1 MATMDFAALRMK
13 MVDGQIRTTDVTS
26 HPVLNAFLAVR
37 REDFVADHRKAVAY
51 IDNDIEI
58 APGRYLMAPS
68 PLAKMLQLA
77 EIRPTD
83 HVLDLGAGTG
93 YTSALLGHLAG
104 SVVALESDAELA
116 AEAKSNLDA
125 TGLSKVTVVTGALA
139 VGHAA
144 KGPYDLIVV
153 GGAVEELPE
162 ALFAQ
167 LKEGGKLVAV
177 VGRGLSSGARIYVR
191 EGGKQS
197 ERFVFNASV
206 RMLPGF
212 EKTPEFQF

>member
-1 MATMDFAALRMK
+1 MDYAALRMK

-37 REDFVADHRKAVAY
+37 REDFVSDRRKPVAY
-51 IDNDIEI
+51 IDNDVEI

-93 YTSALLGHLAG
+93 YTSALLGRLAG
-104 SVVALESDAELA
+104 SVVALESDAGLA
-116 AEAKSNLDA
+116 AAAKANIEAI
-125 TGLSKVTVVTGALA
+125 GLPNVSVVTGDLPA
-139 VGHAA
+139 GHPA
-144 KGPYDLIVV
+144 KAPYDLIIV

-162 ALFAQ
+162 ALFDQ
-167 LKEGGKLVAV
+167 LKEGGKLVAI

-191 EGGKQS
+191 EGGTQS
-197 ERFVFNASV
+197 ERFAFNASV

-212 EKTPEFQF
+212 EKSREFQF

>member
-1 MATMDFAALRMK
+1 MATMDYAALRMK

-37 REDFVADHRKAVAY
+37 REDFVPDGRKAVAY

-93 YTSALLGHLAG
+93 YTAALLSHLAG
-104 SVVALESDAELA
+104 SVVVLESDAALA
-116 AEAKSNLDA
+116 AAATANLEAA
-125 TGLSKVTVVTGALA
+125 GLSNVTVVTGDLA
-139 VGHAA
+139 AGCPARA
-144 KGPYDLIVV
+144 PYDAIVV
-153 GGAVEELPE
+153 DGAVERIPE
-162 ALFAQ
+162 ALFDQ
-167 LKEGGKLVAV
+167 LKEGGRLVAV
-177 VGRGLSSGARIYVR
+177 VGRGLASGARIYVR
-191 EGGKQS
+191 EGGTQS
-197 ERFVFNASV
+197 ERFAFNASV
-206 RMLPGF
+206 HLLPSF
-212 EKTPEFQF
+212 EKTPEIQF